1 MLDIMAYVW
10 FVLACFF
17 AWRVW
22 LYRKTLQEATEVVE
36 DLQNSNQ
43 TLTEAAKL
51 KEEELTRLTQQV
63 ETSRHERHQW
73 DAQYKEHQQTVGI
86 LAKQW
91 ETAQAKQEQLN
102 QQLQSARSDVER
114 YKQLMQQAQHEAEAT
129 IEAFK
134 MEFEQRWHEATEQ
147 VQAAEQEAAH
157 ILEAAQ
163 QKAQQLSEDVAKMRK
178 EKLLLERALV
188 TLEQEVETLRLAQKT
203 AHATVDQTPVPGGK
217 MMKAITRQLGTQPKP
232 APDAL
237 RPEESDAETTT
248 TETLVT
254 DASVAHDDDHEDRQ
268 DALLSPPSF
277 PSAGVA
283 TRSPNIVRPITT
295 TAPPTRQHTEAAP
308 PPATPQKPAPS
319 PHQIRSQRSRLVSA
333 KSSGNPT

>member
-36 DLQNSNQ
+36 DLQNSNN
-43 TLTEAAKL
+43 TLTEAAQL

-63 ETSRHERHQW
+63 EASRHERHQW

-91 ETAQAKQEQLN
+91 ETAQSKQEQLN

-114 YKQLMQQAQHEAEAT
+114 YKHLMQQAQQQAEET

-147 VQAAEQEAAH
+147 VQAAEEEAAQ

-203 AHATVDQTPVPGGK
+203 AHASEEETPVPGGK

-232 APDAL
+232 VPDAL
-237 RPEESDAETTT
+237 RPEETNAEATTT
-248 TETLVT
+248 HTLAAN
-254 DASVAHDDDHEDRQ
+254 ASSPHDDDDDHEGHPDG
-268 DALLSPPSF
+268 LVSPPSF

-283 TRSPNIVRPITT
+283 TRSPSIVRPIPT
-295 TAPPTRQHTEAAP
+295 TAQPTRRHAE
-308 PPATPQKPAPS
+308 PQKPAPN
-319 PHQIRSQRSRLVSA
+319 PHQIRAQRGRLVSA
-333 KSSGNPT
+333 KSSGKPT